1 MEEIDIKEMIL
12 ILLNKK
18 VFIIVTT
25 LIFALVTFIV
35 FSSLNV
41 IAEKKQSKE
50 PLYYAETNFIV
61 GTAEIATTEFDQTQ
75 EGSSVPV
82 TITQKNRITQT
93 TVLFKTYSELLKSK
107 TSLNKIIKDLD
118 LDTDENSLA
127 ATISLSQVSDSD
139 LLCLTV
145 AYKDKEKVIQIADK
159 LVSEFI
165 NNMKKAY
172 ATDQVAVIDKAYLLE
187 NSNVATSSIQNI
199 NNVPKF
205 TIIAAVLGFIFS
217 ISLIL
222 LKEMFDDTI
231 RNETLLEKISNSKNI
246 VQVNKNKKD
255 NEKNFALLKLKLSNM
270 KTILVSTPEENK
282 ELSYISNN
290 LANVFAKAKNK
301 VLLLELNSDDYMLIK
316 KYDYKNLLDSISKDS
331 KKISKLTTKS
341 SNGLYEVLY
350 INQTIDNYLNEKQ
363 LKDFIS
369 ALENTYDTIV
379 INSDNLLNNPC
390 AFAVS
395 KVVKNTLLV
404 TTERKTKIS
413 DFEKV
418 VENLKNVKGFVLVK

>member
-75 EGSSVPV
+75 EDSSAPV

-107 TSLNKIIKDLD
+107 TSLNKIIKDLN
-118 LDTDENSLA
+118 LDTDENNLA
-127 ATISLSQVSDSD
+127 ATISLSQLSDSD

-217 ISLIL
+217 ISIIL

-341 SNGLYEVLY
+341 ANGLYEVLY
-350 INQTIDNYLNEKQ
+350 INQNIDNYLNEKQ

-418 VENLKNVKGFVLVK
+418 VENLKNVKGFVLIK

>member
-41 IAEKKQSKE
+41 IAEKKQFKE

-75 EGSSVPV
+75 EDSSAPV

-107 TSLNKIIKDLD
+107 TSLNKIIKDLN
-118 LDTDENSLA
+118 LDTDENNLA
-127 ATISLSQVSDSD
+127 ATISLSQLSDSD

-217 ISLIL
+217 ISIIL

-301 VLLLELNSDDYMLIK
+301 VLLLELNSDDYMLIE

-341 SNGLYEVLY
+341 ANGLYEVLY
-350 INQTIDNYLNEKQ
+350 INQNIDNYLNEKQ

-418 VENLKNVKGFVLVK
+418 VENLKNVKGFVLIK